1 MIVCIMKHITGSVS
15 THNTNLGGFPLHYDV
30 VGAIS
35 CGKVISPVLNRP
47 IIIILS
53 VVNLGREWAF
63 ASPLNL
69 EIIKTIYT
77 QKKN

>member
-15 THNTNLGGFPLHYDV
+15 THNTNLGGLPLHYDV

-47 IIIILS
+47 ITLS
-53 VVNLGREWAF
+53 QRKRARTMKAF
-63 ASPLNL
+63 
-69 EIIKTIYT
+69 KWYR
-77 QKKN
+77 